1 MSKAVVSPED
11 QVGMVEM
18 FEGGSTYREIA
29 KHYERTV
36 DEVSL
41 LLSALGLSRKKLRHR
56 HNEVYDMV
64 EAGLSNDEICAK
76 TGYSKSSVSTLLT
89 KQKHIR
95 KSRANRERA

>member
-29 KHYERTV
+29 KHYGHTL

-41 LLSALGLSRKKLRHR
+41 LLSALGLSRKNLRQR
-56 HNEVYDMV
+56 HNEVYELV
-64 EAGLSNDEICAK
+64 EAGLDKHEICAR
-76 TGYSKSSVSTLLT
+76 TGYSMSSVETITT
-89 KQKHIR
+89 KQRHIR
-95 KSRANRERA
+95 QSNAKRKET